1 LNQSIIVMYQN
12 LHDSQYTIL
21 QISENEIKYKFI
33 SLLFVHAKF
42 MKLGMQVSH
51 FIPIELTK

>member
-1 LNQSIIVMYQN
+1 MYQN

-21 QISENEIKYKFI
+21 QISENEIKYKSI
-33 SLLFVHAKF
+33 SLLFVHVKF
-42 MKLGMQVSH
+42 MKLPMQVSH

>member
-1 LNQSIIVMYQN
+1 MYQN